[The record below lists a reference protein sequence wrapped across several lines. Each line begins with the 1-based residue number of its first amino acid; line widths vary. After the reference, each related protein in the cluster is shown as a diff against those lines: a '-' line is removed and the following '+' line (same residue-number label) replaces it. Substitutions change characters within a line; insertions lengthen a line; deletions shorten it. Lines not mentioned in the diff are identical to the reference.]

1 MTAISFRSGPK
12 AARCAWP
19 LSRRLRWGCHWPP
32 PVPKTIRWAR
42 VGDALTLD
50 PHSQNEGPTHT
61 LAHHIYETLVGRAT
75 DGSLTPRLA
84 TEWGIHPDDST
95 VWVFKL
101 REGCDIP

>member
-1 MTAISFRSGPK
+1 MTAISFRAGLGGALRMASVSALALGLGL
-12 AARCAWP
+12 AAA
-19 LSRRLRWGCHWPP
+19 SAE
-32 PVPKTIRWAR
+32 TIRWAR

-84 TEWGIHPDDST
+84 VEWGIHPDDDT
-95 VWVFKL
+95 VWVFT
-101 REGCDIP
+101 CATA